1 MGKQVL
7 RVEPIHS
14 IQAFAAKFKHNY
26 RIGDIPNAD
35 KAHSHM
41 NEQIIQLP
49 AGETYN
55 TFFERRIME
64 LPYYETHKVRKNGTF
79 GLEFMLSYGSNNLP
93 NDFSIKEWTEKSKQ
107 FLIDQFGKENIASA
121 VLHMDEGTPHIHAIV
136 IPIKNGKLSAKSFLP
151 DRQAMR
157 ELHTKYHQYTKEVGL
172 EPENRYMHIEHTKV
186 GMFYSNI
193 NLALEKTLPGPR
205 EDETLYDYSQRAN
218 EFYQQQ
224 CLRMLGKDHQLAQ
237 LKKEKEA
244 LEKANKALE
253 KVITKKYEDYIED
266 IMAEIGSIENA
277 RHAIE
282 YRDNLQ
288 KGIEWTSKNDPTLA
302 ENVTSIIDSVQR
314 NYEREMLHQNAEKMD
329 QTENR

>member
-224 CLRMLGKDHQLAQ
+224 CLMLGKDHQLAQ